1 MDEAGY
7 HARRRAAKVYTI
19 EFDNHIVRAQ
29 LSKQQD
35 AYYSQHPQ
43 MGSDGRYLGVETVS
57 PLNEPWVGGFQAQG
71 QMPHAQVQGNVPIP
85 PYHSQSGFPEPGHR
99 PPAWIPDVKIPGDTY
114 TDHAHYPGP
123 SPYSAPPLSAVERS
137 NALGGPPRMDPHL
150 QMMCG
155 PLLRYD
161 TVDDHGIWHGAAM
174 VVTADAGSQYDP
186 HPILHLEWDPLRP
199 VHTSA
204 HGHQRGRSLSSMPSP
219 ISAVSTNGSGVPPP
233 VPYPSE
239 PAIASQ
245 QYPPSHIYQQTD
257 IPGHEI
263 WVYRGSAGSFT
274 FWRFLIQIPLGPNE
288 MGVRYRLNMGQELEF
303 FIPGQNQNMRWA
315 AHSCNGFSAGVNQD
329 DFRGPGHATGY
340 DPLWK
345 DLLDKH
351 AERPFH
357 ALVGGGDQLYCDA
370 MMREPELQPY
380 IALKTPKE
388 KVSAPLTD
396 DVAFAID
403 RHYCLEFRRG
413 MFSKAN
419 SSIPMVNMLDDHD
432 LIDGFGNPDDLQLS
446 PIFRHI
452 GSRGYFFYLL
462 FQCFTV
468 AEVDGIDPKPGAHT
482 FKSTIIGGDGPWIP
496 SPGHSI
502 LTYLGPQMR
511 MLLLDCRAERKK
523 ELVCSQ
529 ITYDRIFWH
538 LHQLPQQVEH
548 VIIQLGIPIA
558 YPRMNF
564 LETALESKLNPFTAL
579 AQKGSLGL
587 SGFVNK
593 FNKDP
598 ELLDDLN
605 DHWTAKSHKR
615 ERNWFVEQ
623 VQALAKAKRIR
634 VTFLSGDVHCAAVGY
649 FKTLVRGGGKGHA
662 LDPLADHRYM
672 LNVVTSAIVNTPPP
686 VGVLTMV
693 GMLADRPH
701 KTMHYCDTDESMI
714 PLFRTDTD
722 GTPLKQPYIMGRRN
736 YTSVELDDQ
745 TGNLN
750 FDIRIERVKG
760 SGDTVSYPV
769 IAPPPRWV

>member
-7 HARRRAAKVYTI
+7 HARRRAAK
-19 EFDNHIVRAQ
+19 
-29 LSKQQD
+29 QD
-35 AYYSQHPQ
+35 AQYLEHPQ
-43 MGSDGRYLGVETVS
+43 VGSDGRYLGVETVS

-71 QMPHAQVQGNVPIP
+71 RMPHAQVQGSVPVP
-85 PYHSQSGFPEPGHR
+85 PYVPQIGYPEPTSHA
-99 PPAWIPDVKIPGDTY
+99 PTWIPEIKIPNATY
-114 TDHAHYPGP
+114 ADHSYGHYPGP
-123 SPYSAPPLSAVERS
+123 SPHRGTPTSAVDRS
-137 NALGGPPRMDPHL
+137 HAYNAPPRMDPHL

-161 TVDDHGIWHGAAM
+161 TVDNHGIWHGAAM
-174 VVTADAGSQYDP
+174 VVTADSGSQYDP
-186 HPILHLEWDPLRP
+186 HPMLHLEWDPLRP
-199 VHTSA
+199 VNIRLN
-204 HGHQRGRSLSSMPSP
+204 GYQRGRSLSSMPSP
-219 ISAVSTNGSGVPPP
+219 ISAVSSNGPGLPPP

-239 PAIASQ
+239 PAITSQ
-245 QYPPSHIYQQTD
+245 KYPPSHAYQQTD
-257 IPGHEI
+257 VPGHEI
-263 WVYRGSAGSFT
+263 WVYRGSVGSFT

-288 MGVRYRLNMGQELEF
+288 MGVRYRVNMGQELEF
-303 FIPGQNQNMRWA
+303 FVPGLNQSMRWA
-315 AHSCNGFSAGVNQD
+315 THSCNGFSAGVNQD

-340 DPLWK
+340 DPLWS

-351 AERPFH
+351 AQRPFH
-357 ALVGGGDQLYCDA
+357 ALIGGGDQLYCDA
-370 MMREPELQPY
+370 MMREPELQAY
-380 IALKTPKE
+380 IGLKTAKE
-388 KVSAPLTD
+388 KISAPLTD

-403 RHYCLEFRRG
+403 RFYFSHYCLEFRRG
-413 MFSKAN
+413 MFAKAN

-432 LIDGFGNPDDLQLS
+432 LIDGFGSYPDNLQLS
-446 PIFRHI
+446 PIFRTI
-452 GSRGYFFYLL
+452 GSRGYFFFLL

-468 AEVDGIDPKPGAHT
+468 DGVDGTNPNPGMHT

-496 SPGHSI
+496 APGHSI
-502 LTYLGPQMR
+502 LTYLGPQTR

-523 ELVCSQ
+523 DLVCSQ
-529 ITYDRIFWH
+529 TTYDRAFWH

-548 VIIQLGIPIA
+548 VVIQLGIPIA

-615 ERNWFVEQ
+615 ERNWFIEQ
-623 VQALAKAKRIR
+623 VQAFAKARRIR

-649 FKTLVRGGGKGHA
+649 FKTLVRGGGKA
-662 LDPLADHRYM
+662 SAIDPLADHRYM

-686 VGVLTMV
+686 AGVLTMV

-736 YTSVELDDQ
+736 YTSVELDEE
-745 TGNLN
+745 TGHLN
-750 FDIRIERVKG
+750 FDIRIERAKG
-760 SGDTVSYPV
+760 VGETVSYLV
-769 IAPPPRWV
+769 QAPPPRWV